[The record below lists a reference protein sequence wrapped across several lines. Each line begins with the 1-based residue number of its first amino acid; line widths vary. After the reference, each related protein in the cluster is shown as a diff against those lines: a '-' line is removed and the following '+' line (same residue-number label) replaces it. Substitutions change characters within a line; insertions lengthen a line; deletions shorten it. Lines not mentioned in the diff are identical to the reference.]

1 MRRDKMETVDVDEFL
16 RDRGVSEGEI
26 ADAEAN
32 GLLAVLVLDKLV
44 FAGSAHFDEAKLV
57 GEVGVEPDV
66 ARQLWRAM
74 GFPTVP
80 PGEVAFYDDDL
91 EALAGAVLPDPNAP
105 VEPMVRQTR
114 VMSAA
119 MARIAERIT
128 DDVEDTFA
136 DLRASGHSDREIAA
150 YAIAV
155 FDTDSLEG
163 LLWYLFRRQFRASV
177 WRRLARP
184 EANGGTPATVVGF
197 VDLVR
202 FAAITEQVADDELER
217 LIDRFEEVAHDA
229 VTEGGGRIIKMIG
242 DAVMYVADD
251 PVHAVAVA
259 LDLVDAYA
267 DDELVPPARAGLAY
281 GTALG
286 REGDYYGPVVNL
298 ASRIVDIARPSKV
311 VISDD
316 LHTAISEAAEFSFR
330 RLPPKRL
337 KGIGHPH
344 LWSVDRR

>member
-1 MRRDKMETVDVDEFL
+1 MMDAVDVDEFL
-16 RDRGVSEGEI
+16 RERGVSDEEI
-26 ADAEAN
+26 ADAETN
-32 GLLAVLVLDKLV
+32 GLLTVLVLDKLV
-44 FAGSAHFDEAKLV
+44 FAGTAHFDEAKLT
-57 GEVGVEPDV
+57 GEVGVDPDV

-74 GFPTVP
+74 GFPAVP
-80 PGEVAFYDDDL
+80 PGDVAFYDDDL
-91 EALAGAVLPDPNAP
+91 EALAGAVQPDPDAP
-105 VEPMVRQTR
+105 LEPMVRQTR

-119 MARIAERIT
+119 MARIAERVT
-128 DDVEDTFA
+128 DDVESTFT
-136 DLRASGHSDREIAA
+136 DLRQSGRTDREIAA
-150 YAIAV
+150 FAIEV
-155 FDTDSLEG
+155 FNTESLEA

-184 EANGGTPATVVGF
+184 AVDGAAPSTVIGF

-229 VTEGGGRIIKMIG
+229 VTEGGGRIVKMIG

-251 PVHAVAVA
+251 PVQAVSVA
-259 LDLVDAYA
+259 LNLVDAYS

-286 REGDYYGPVVNL
+286 REGDYYGPIVNL
-298 ASRIVDIARPSKV
+298 AARIVDIARPSKV

-316 LHTAISEAAEFSFR
+316 LHAAIAESDGFSFR

-344 LWSVDRR
+344 LWTVVRR

>member
-1 MRRDKMETVDVDEFL
+1 MMVPVDVDEFL
-16 RDRGVSEGEI
+16 RNRGVSDEEI

-32 GLLAVLVLDKLV
+32 GLLTVLVLDKLV
-44 FAGSAHFDEAKLV
+44 FAGGAHYDEAKLV
-57 GEVGVEPDV
+57 GEVGVDADV

-74 GFPTVP
+74 GFPAVT
-80 PGEVAFYDDDL
+80 PGEVVFYDDDL
-91 EALAGAVLPDPNAP
+91 EALAGAVLPDPDAP
-105 VEPMVRQTR
+105 LEPMVRQTR

-119 MARIAERIT
+119 MARISERVT
-128 DDVEDTFA
+128 DDVENTFA
-136 DLRASGHSDREIAA
+136 ELRRQGRTDREIAA
-150 YAIAV
+150 FVIEI
-155 FDTDSLEG
+155 FDADSLER

-184 EANGGTPATVVGF
+184 MVDGGATSTVVGF

-229 VTEGGGRIIKMIG
+229 ITEGGGRIVKMIG

-251 PVHAVAVA
+251 PMHAVSVA
-259 LDLVDAYA
+259 LTLVDAYS

-286 REGDYYGPVVNL
+286 REGDYYGPIVNL
-298 ASRIVDIARPSKV
+298 AARIVDIARPSTV

-316 LHTAISEAAEFSFR
+316 LHAAIEEPDELSFR
-330 RLPPKRL
+330 RLPAKRL

-344 LWSVDRR
+344 LWSVARR

>member
-1 MRRDKMETVDVDEFL
+1 MMGAVDVDEFL
-16 RDRGVSEGEI
+16 RDRGVSDEEI

-32 GLLAVLVLDKLV
+32 GLLTVLVLDKLV
-44 FAGSAHFDEAKLV
+44 FAGNAHYDEAKLV
-57 GEVGVEPDV
+57 GEVGVEPEV

-80 PGEVAFYDDDL
+80 PGEVVFYDDDL
-91 EALAGAVLPDPNAP
+91 DALAGAVLPDPEAP
-105 VEPMVRQTR
+105 LEPMVRQTR

-119 MARIAERIT
+119 MARISERVT
-128 DDVEDTFA
+128 DDVEATFA
-136 DLRASGHSDREIAA
+136 ELRRQGRTDREIAGF
-150 YAIAV
+150 AIEV
-155 FDTDSLEG
+155 FDTESLEN
-163 LLWYLFRRQFRASV
+163 LMWYLFRRQFRASV

-184 EANGGTPATVVGF
+184 LVEGAAPPMVVGF

-229 VTEGGGRIIKMIG
+229 VTEGGGRIVKMIG

-251 PVHAVAVA
+251 PVHAVTVA
-259 LDLVDAYA
+259 LDLVDAYS
-267 DDELVPPARAGLAY
+267 DDDLVPPARAGLAY

-286 REGDYYGPVVNL
+286 REGDYYGPIVNL
-298 ASRIVDIARPSKV
+298 AARIVDIARPSTV

-316 LHTAISEAAEFSFR
+316 LHSTIAEAEGFSFR
-330 RLPPKRL
+330 RLPAKRL

-344 LWSVDRR
+344 LWSVARH